1 MEQILELTDAELDTV
16 VGGQGSDPSTCA
28 SSPDGVCVCSAT
40 V

>member
-1 MEQILELTDAELDTV
+1 MEEIVELTETELDTV

-28 SSPDGVCVCSAT
+28 TSPDGVCACSAT

>member
-1 MEQILELTDAELDTV
+1 MEDILELTETELDSV

-28 SSPDGVCVCSAT
+28 ATPDGVCVCSAA